1 MVMTV
6 TAEDVRFPS
15 RSTPLRALAAAWA
28 RHRHRQ
34 AERAAARAIAH
45 LGPRLR
51 ADMGLESETRPEGW
65 DALRPNGYLVHH
77 RR

>member
-6 TAEDVRFPS
+6 TAEDVRFPP
-15 RSTPLRALAAAWA
+15 RPTPLRALAAAGT

-34 AERAAARAIAH
+34 TDRAAARAIAH
-45 LGPRLR
+45 HGPRHR
-51 ADMGLESETRPEGW
+51 ADMGLETDTPREGW